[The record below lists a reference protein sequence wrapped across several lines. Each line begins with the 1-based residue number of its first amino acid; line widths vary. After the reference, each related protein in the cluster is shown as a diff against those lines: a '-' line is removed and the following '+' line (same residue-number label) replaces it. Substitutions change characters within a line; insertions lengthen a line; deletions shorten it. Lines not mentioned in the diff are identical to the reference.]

1 MLSFIKQKGCFNM
14 DEKQKLVELG
24 AESLAAIIIEARE
37 QIAARRKATDA
48 SKSDIDWGYDEGLN
62 AAQNIL
68 HHAEFMAYLE
78 KARGGK

>member
-1 MLSFIKQKGCFNM
+1 M
-14 DEKQKLVELG
+14 DDKKKLVELG
-24 AESLAAIIIEARE
+24 AEHLADIILEARKE
-37 QIAARRKATDA
+37 IAERRAATDA

-78 KARGGK
+78 RARGEK

>member
-1 MLSFIKQKGCFNM
+1 M
-14 DEKQKLVELG
+14 DDKQKLVELG
-24 AESLAAIIIEARE
+24 AERLADIIITARKE
-37 QIAARRKATDA
+37 IAERRAATDA

-78 KARGGK
+78 KARDGK

>member
-1 MLSFIKQKGCFNM
+1 MLNFIKRKGVWNM

-24 AESLAAIIIEARE
+24 AESLANIIIEARE
-37 QIAARRKATDA
+37 KIEELRKATDA

-78 KARGGK
+78 RARSEK